1 MSKWESIKYA
11 VSEAGV
17 VFVVLLELAACYV
30 IGMTIEATILPG
42 LQELS
47 EAPPNALTII
57 TTRILAGATLAGSIC
72 VAYAI
77 LDLFFIDPI
86 RTFARAYKEH
96 QSRCKR

>member
-11 VSEAGV
+11 VGEAGV

-30 IGMTIEATILPG
+30 IGMITEATVLPG
-42 LQELS
+42 LQQLS
-47 EAPPNALTII
+47 EAPPDALTII
-57 TTRILAGATLAGSIC
+57 TIRILLGATLAGSIC

-77 LDLFFIDPI
+77 LGLFLIDPI
-86 RTFARAYKEH
+86 RTFVCAYKEH